1 MDQTTTNPP
10 AHASGTPHDAHRVRA
25 VVAAVRSR
33 AKQLLILRSL
43 AVIVGT
49 AIVLALA
56 IALLD
61 YFIQLP
67 GGLRLSL
74 LVISVLTLIATASK
88 SLLPALGFAPALP
101 DVALRLERTPEAKAA
116 GLVGVLASGLELAER
131 PSPTHDDAMRLA
143 SIHAAA
149 SRLKGWRAAQS
160 LLNPRPAGRSL
171 TEALFMGAIVVALFA
186 FAPELSRIAALRV
199 LAPLSDVSWPK
210 RTGVIDATRLVAHP
224 RGAAVPLRALLTRSD
239 KPAADTDV
247 FVRYRLLDVPGE
259 APVQRALLTPQ
270 GKRTTITW
278 GPGEAAGEL
287 FERLVDVDIPAAAP
301 GLSPR
306 LEYWFETSDDQT
318 PPAHIL
324 LVDPPALAGAI
335 AVVTPPAY
343 AGSAD
348 TFVRGQR
355 DLGPGRDERAALSP
369 ILAGSRVELRLE
381 LNKPVPLP
389 DGKQRVTRDSLERIF
404 PGIALPAD
412 IEASASGPR
421 WTIAWTA
428 DQSIRLPLILT
439 DSYGISSVLESA
451 YSFQVNP
458 DRGPTVV
465 VAEPAQDESVL
476 ATAVLDASISADDDV
491 GLRSASMEAQIAK
504 PPAGS
509 AGAPPEPVG
518 DTKTLASAKP
528 DAPVRQLRVP
538 ATIDLSTLDLRAG
551 DEVRLTGV
559 ASDIFEAEGKPRD
572 PTRSSV
578 RRLRIISETQLIEQ
592 VRTDLASVR
601 QSALRADADQKEIAS
616 RDAADQ
622 GTQARQDSLTQRIA
636 PMRDAIDRL
645 SKRVERNA
653 LGDRDLR
660 ELLDQAGQSL
670 DAASAASSQA
680 SRAMQAAQR
689 AEDDKS
695 RAEAQQAAAQSQK
708 DVRDELSRLASQL
721 DQGQDT
727 WAVRRQLER
736 LIEDQK
742 QLMNETREAGRD
754 TAGKAAGDLSAE
766 QRARLESLSGQQ
778 RDLSRRAQELTDN
791 LDAKADAQKTD
802 PAKGE
807 ALREAAQRARR
818 EGVPEQQRQASEQ
831 IQQNRTR
838 NAQDSQQKA
847 LDSLQKMQQDVDN
860 AQAKRDETLRR
871 AADELG
877 EAIDALIASQER
889 ELARLDRNE
898 SPLDQAMI
906 ELNTRTL
913 ALATK
918 TRDTEKDFASVVDL
932 LDAAGASQTS
942 AITALRA
949 TPADAKQAEHN
960 EKLSL
965 EQLRQAKA
973 ETERIAKEAEE
984 RSQQRQRAEL
994 KNAYRDALAA
1004 ETTLRDDTAPHIG
1017 KELDRRTRALVRGL
1031 GTRQEDLR
1039 ASLADLRAKTEGLSD
1054 VDMFV
1059 YAHDR
1064 MEKAGASASKLLRDG
1079 EATSRVGADQ
1089 GTVVRV
1095 LASLVDALTEAENE
1109 QKFRQQNGSDGGGG
1123 GGGGSGSEKQPLV
1136 PNIAQLRLLRAMQL
1150 EAIELTRAAEG
1161 KRASV
1166 EDAALL
1172 QDELARKANDLMQKL
1187 MGDGGGQ
1194 QPPPRDMPNQFD
1206 GWREPPT
1213 DTPKPEPAKSDT
1225 AAQDTKKDEPKK
1237 DEPKKDEPPTPD
1249 LDELLGLPKS
1259 DKPREATDPAKENLD
1274 DALSPERQSEAFGE
1288 AIELMKRSA
1297 TRISKGGDV
1306 GIDTQRLQQDAVR
1319 RLDQLIAAAKQNS
1332 QRQQKKQQQQQQ
1344 DQQQQ
1349 QQQQQQDQNQQQQR
1363 NQAKGQESNAIN
1375 PPGRQDGPG
1384 NAAPAP
1390 GATWGGLPDRVRQAL
1405 TEGLSD
1411 RFSSMYRTL
1420 TEDYYRRLAEQPGSG
1435 KPDNRGGNR

>member
-1 MDQTTTNPP
+1 MDQTTPNPP
-10 AHASGTPHDAHRVRA
+10 ARSSHTPHDAHRVRA

-61 YFIQLP
+61 HFIRLP

-74 LVISVLTLIATASK
+74 LIISLLTLVATASR
-88 SLLPALGFAPALP
+88 SLLPALRFAPALP

-116 GLVGVLASGLELAER
+116 GLAGVLASGLELAER
-131 PSPTHDDAMRLA
+131 PSPSHDDAMRLA

-149 SRLKGWRAAQS
+149 SRLKGWRAARS

-171 TEALFMGAIVVALFA
+171 AEAAFMGAIVIALFA

-210 RTGVIDATRLVAHP
+210 RTGVVDATRLVAHP

-239 KPAADTDV
+239 KPATDTDV
-247 FVRYRLLDVPGE
+247 TVRYRLLDVPGE
-259 APVQRALLTPQ
+259 SPVQRALLTPQ
-270 GKRTTITW
+270 GKRTKIPW
-278 GPGEAAGEL
+278 GPGDAAGEL
-287 FERLVDVDIPAAAP
+287 FERLVDIDIPATAP

-306 LEYWFETSDDQT
+306 LEYWFETGDDQT

-335 AVVTPPAY
+335 AVVTPPPY
-343 AGSAD
+343 AVSAD

-369 ILAGSRVELRLE
+369 ILAGSHVELRLE

-389 DGKQRVTRDSLERIF
+389 DGKQRATRDSLERIF
-404 PGIALPAD
+404 PGITLPAD
-412 IEASASGPR
+412 IEAAASGPG
-421 WTIAWTA
+421 WTISWTA
-428 DQSIRLPLILT
+428 AESIRLPIVLT
-439 DSYGISSVLESA
+439 DSYAISSVLESA

-458 DRGPTVV
+458 DRAPTVV
-465 VAEPAQDESVL
+465 VAEPAQDESLL

-491 GLRSASMEAQIAK
+491 GLRSASMEAQVAK

-518 DTKTLASAKP
+518 ETTTLASIKP
-528 DAPVRQLRVP
+528 DSLTRQLRVP

-559 ASDIFEAEGKPRD
+559 ASDIFEAEGKPRG
-572 PTRSSV
+572 PTRSAV

-622 GTQARQDSLTQRIA
+622 GTQSRQDSLTQRIA

-645 SKRVERNA
+645 SKRVDRNA

-660 ELLDQAGQSL
+660 ELLDQAGRSL
-670 DAASAASSQA
+670 DSAGDASSQA

-708 DVRDELSRLASQL
+708 DVRDELSRLASLL

-754 TAGKAAGDLSAE
+754 TAGKSAGDLTAE

-791 LDAKADAQKTD
+791 LEAKADAQKND
-802 PAKGE
+802 PSKGE

-847 LDSLQKMQQDVDN
+847 LDSLQKMQQDVDK

-871 AADELG
+871 AADELA
-877 EAIDALIASQER
+877 EAIDGLIASQEQQI
-889 ELARLDRNE
+889 ARLDTAQGG
-898 SPLDQAMI
+898 LDQGMI
-906 ELNTRTL
+906 ELNARTIALSTSTRE
-913 ALATK
+913 K
-918 TRDTEKDFASVVDL
+918 EKDLASVADL
-932 LDAAGASQTS
+932 LDAAGISQTG

-949 TPADAKQAEHN
+949 GPANKDDALHSERQ
-960 EKLSL
+960 SL
-965 EQLRQAKA
+965 EQLKQAKA
-973 ETERIAKEAEE
+973 EAERIAKEAED
-984 RSQQRQRAEL
+984 RDQQRQRAEL

-1004 ETTLRDDTAPHIG
+1004 QTTLRDDTAPHIG

-1031 GTRQEDLR
+1031 GTRQEELR
-1039 ASLADLRAKTEGLSD
+1039 ASLADLRKKSEGLED
-1054 VDMFV
+1054 IDMFI
-1059 YAHDR
+1059 YAHER
-1064 MEKAGASASKLLRDG
+1064 TEKAGAGASKVLRDG
-1079 EATSRVGADQ
+1079 EATTRVGADQ

-1123 GGGGSGSEKQPLV
+1123 GKQPLV

-1150 EAIELTRAAEG
+1150 EAIELTRAAEE
-1161 KRASV
+1161 KKASV

-1172 QDELARKANDLMQKL
+1172 QDQLAKKASELMQKL

-1194 QPPPRDMPNQFD
+1194 PPAPRDMPNQF
-1206 GWREPPT
+1206 GAWREPPI
-1213 DTPKPEPAKSDT
+1213 DPPSDAPKPDSPKPETPRND
-1225 AAQDTKKDEPKK
+1225 AAARDAGK

-1259 DKPREATDPAKENLD
+1259 DRPREATDPAKEDLD
-1274 DALSPERQSEAFGE
+1274 EALEPERQTEAFSE

-1297 TRISKGGDV
+1297 ARISKGSDV

-1319 RLDQLIAAAKQNS
+1319 RLDQLIAAARQNS

-1349 QQQQQQDQNQQQQR
+1349 QQQQDQRQQQQR
-1363 NQAKGQESNAIN
+1363 NQSKGQESNAVD

-1411 RFSSMYRTL
+1411 RFSSMYRSL

-1435 KPDNRGGNR
+1435 KPENRGGNR

>member
-1 MDQTTTNPP
+1 MDPNASNPP
-10 AHASGTPHDAHRVRA
+10 ITSPSPRSLAPDARRVHD
-25 VVAAVRSR
+25 VVAGVRSR
-33 AKQLLILRSL
+33 AKQLLILRAL
-43 AVIVGT
+43 AVLLGT

-61 YFIQLP
+61 YFIRLP

-74 LVISVLTLIATASK
+74 LFISLLTLIATASK
-88 SLLPALGFAPALP
+88 SLFPALRFAPALP
-101 DVALRLERTPEAKAA
+101 DVALRLERTPEAKSA
-116 GLVGVLASGLELAER
+116 GLAGVLASGLELAES
-131 PSPTHDDAMRLA
+131 PSPTHDDSMRLA
-143 SIHAAA
+143 SIRAAA
-149 SRLKGWRAAQS
+149 ARLKGWRAARS

-171 TEALFMGAIVVALFA
+171 VEAVFMGAIVVALFV
-186 FAPELSRIAALRV
+186 FAPELSRIAARRV
-199 LAPLSDVSWPK
+199 LTPLADVSWPK

-224 RGAAVPLRALLTRSD
+224 KGAAVPLRALLTRSD
-239 KPAADTDV
+239 RPAADTDV
-247 FVRYRLLDVPGE
+247 VVRYRLLDVAGE

-270 GKRTTITW
+270 GKRTAIDS
-278 GPGEAAGEL
+278 GAGELSGDL
-287 FERLVDVDIPAAAP
+287 FERLVDLDIPAAAP

-318 PPAHIL
+318 PPAHVL
-324 LVDPPALAGAI
+324 LVDPPAIAGAL

-343 AGSAD
+343 AEGTE

-369 ILAGSRVELRLE
+369 ILARSRVEVRLE

-389 DGKQRVTRDSLERIF
+389 DGKQRVTRDSLARIF
-404 PGIALPAD
+404 PGVTLPSD
-412 IEASASGPR
+412 IEASAAGPR

-428 DQSIRLPLILT
+428 GESIRLPLVLT
-439 DSYGISSVLESA
+439 DSYAISSVLESA

-458 DRGPTVV
+458 DRAPTVV

-476 ATAVLDASISADDDV
+476 ATAVIEASILADDDV
-491 GLRSASMEAQIAK
+491 GLRAASMEAQVAK

-518 DTKTLASAKP
+518 DASTLASSKP
-528 DAPVRQLRVP
+528 ESLTRQLRAP
-538 ATIDLSTLDLRAG
+538 ATIDLSTLDLRVG
-551 DEVRLTGV
+551 DEVRLTGI
-559 ASDIFEAEGKPRD
+559 ASDIFEAEGKPRE
-572 PTRSSV
+572 PSRSVV

-616 RDAADQ
+616 RDAADH
-622 GTQARQDSLTQRIA
+622 GTQSRQDALTQRIA
-636 PMRDAIDRL
+636 PMRDAVDRL

-660 ELLDQAGQSL
+660 EMLDQAAQSL
-670 DAASAASSQA
+670 DAASDASAQA

-689 AEDDKS
+689 AENDPA
-695 RAEAQQAAAQSQK
+695 RAEAQQAAGQSQK
-708 DVRDELSRLASQL
+708 EVRDELSRLASLL

-736 LIEDQK
+736 LIDDQK

-754 TAGKAAGDLSAE
+754 TAGKSAGDLSPE
-766 QRARLESLSGQQ
+766 ERARLESLSGQQ

-791 LDAKADAQKTD
+791 LESKADAQKND

-807 ALREAAQRARR
+807 ALREAAERARR
-818 EGVPEQQRQASEQ
+818 EGVPEQQRRASEE

-838 NAQDSQQKA
+838 NAQESQQKA
-847 LDSLQKMQQDVDN
+847 LDSLQKMQQDMEN

-871 AADELG
+871 AADELA
-877 EAIDALIASQER
+877 EAIDGLIASQEQQISR
-889 ELARLDRNE
+889 VDTEQ
-898 SPLDQAMI
+898 SGLDQGMI
-906 ELNTRTL
+906 DLNARTI
-913 ALATK
+913 ALSTAIREK
-918 TRDTEKDFASVVDL
+918 EKDLASVADL
-932 LDAAGASQTS
+932 LDAAGISQAG

-949 TPADAKQAEHN
+949 APVNKDDALHSEKQ
-960 EKLSL
+960 SL
-965 EQLRQAKA
+965 EQLKQAKA
-973 ETERIAKEAEE
+973 EAERIAKEAED
-984 RSQQRQRAEL
+984 RDQQRQRAEL

-1004 ETTLRDDTAPHIG
+1004 QTTLRDDTSPHIG
-1017 KELDRRTRALVRGL
+1017 KELDRRARALVRGL
-1031 GTRQEDLR
+1031 GTRQEELR
-1039 ASLADLRAKTEGLSD
+1039 ASLADLRKKSEGLD
-1054 VDMFV
+1054 DIDMFV
-1059 YAHDR
+1059 YAHER
-1064 MEKAGASASKLLRDG
+1064 IEKAGASASKLLRDG
-1079 EATSRVGADQ
+1079 EATARVGSDQ

-1123 GGGGSGSEKQPLV
+1123 GSGGGGKQPLV
-1136 PNIAQLRLLRAMQL
+1136 PNIAQLRLLRMMQL
-1150 EAIELTRAAEG
+1150 EVIEVTRKADAKELTVEEAARFQDELS
-1161 KRASV
+1161 KVA
-1166 EDAALL
+1166 EKLL
-1172 QDELARKANDLMQKL
+1172 QDL

-1194 QPPPRDMPNQFD
+1194 APEPRDMPNQFD
-1206 GWREPPT
+1206 PWREPPKE
-1213 DTPKPEPAKSDT
+1213 DAKPGDA
-1225 AAQDTKKDEPKK
+1225 KKDQPASDK
-1237 DEPKKDEPPTPD
+1237 PATDEPPTPD

-1259 DKPREATDPAKENLD
+1259 ERPREATDPAKENLD
-1274 DALSPERQSEAFGE
+1274 EALEPESQSEAFGE
-1288 AIELMKRSA
+1288 AIELMRRSA

-1332 QRQQKKQQQQQQ
+1332 QRQQKKQQQQQEQ
-1344 DQQQQ
+1344 QQQQNQRQQQQ
-1349 QQQQQQDQNQQQQR
+1349 QQR
-1363 NQAKGQESNAIN
+1363 SQAKGQESRDVN

-1390 GATWGGLPDRVRQAL
+1390 GASWGGLPDRVRQAL

-1420 TEDYYRRLAEQPGSG
+1420 TEDYYRRLAEQPGNG
-1435 KPDNRGGNR
+1435 KADGRGGNR

>member
-1 MDQTTTNPP
+1 MDPNASNPP
-10 AHASGTPHDAHRVRA
+10 ITSPSPRSLAPDARRVHD
-25 VVAAVRSR
+25 VVAGVRSR
-33 AKQLLILRSL
+33 AKQLLILRAL
-43 AVIVGT
+43 AVLLGT

-61 YFIQLP
+61 YFIRLP

-74 LVISVLTLIATASK
+74 LFISLLTLIATASK
-88 SLLPALGFAPALP
+88 SLLPALRFAPALP
-101 DVALRLERTPEAKAA
+101 DVALRLERTPEAKSA
-116 GLVGVLASGLELAER
+116 GLAGVLASGLELAES
-131 PSPTHDDAMRLA
+131 PSPTHDDSMRLA
-143 SIHAAA
+143 SIRAAA
-149 SRLKGWRAAQS
+149 ARLKGWRAARS

-171 TEALFMGAIVVALFA
+171 VEAVFMGAIVVALFV
-186 FAPELSRIAALRV
+186 FAPELSRIAARRV
-199 LAPLSDVSWPK
+199 LTPLADVSWPK

-224 RGAAVPLRALLTRSD
+224 KGAAVPLRALLTRSD
-239 KPAADTDV
+239 RPAADTDV
-247 FVRYRLLDVPGE
+247 VVRYRLLDVAGE

-270 GKRTTITW
+270 GKRTAIDS
-278 GPGEAAGEL
+278 GAGELSGDL
-287 FERLVDVDIPAAAP
+287 FERLVDLDIPAAAP

-318 PPAHIL
+318 PPAHVL
-324 LVDPPALAGAI
+324 LVDPPAIAGAL

-343 AGSAD
+343 AEGTE

-369 ILAGSRVELRLE
+369 ILAGSRLEVRLE

-389 DGKQRVTRDSLERIF
+389 DGKQRVTRDSLARIF
-404 PGIALPAD
+404 PGVTLPND
-412 IEASASGPR
+412 IEASAAGPR

-428 DQSIRLPLILT
+428 GESIRLPLVLT
-439 DSYGISSVLESA
+439 DSYAISSVLESA

-458 DRGPTVV
+458 DRAPTVV

-476 ATAVLDASISADDDV
+476 ATAVIEASILADDDV
-491 GLRSASMEAQIAK
+491 GLRAASMEAQVAK

-518 DTKTLASAKP
+518 DASTLASSKP
-528 DAPVRQLRVP
+528 ESLTRQLRAP
-538 ATIDLSTLDLRAG
+538 ATIDLSTLDLRVG
-551 DEVRLTGV
+551 DEVRLTGI
-559 ASDIFEAEGKPRD
+559 ASDIFEAEGKPRE
-572 PTRSSV
+572 PSRSVV

-616 RDAADQ
+616 RDAADH
-622 GTQARQDSLTQRIA
+622 GTQSRQDALTQRIA
-636 PMRDAIDRL
+636 PMRDAVDRL
-645 SKRVERNA
+645 SNRVERNA

-660 ELLDQAGQSL
+660 EMLDQAAQSL
-670 DAASAASSQA
+670 DAASDASSQA
-680 SRAMQAAQR
+680 SRAMRAAQR
-689 AEDDKS
+689 AENDPA

-708 DVRDELSRLASQL
+708 EVRDELSRLASLL

-736 LIEDQK
+736 LIDDQK

-754 TAGKAAGDLSAE
+754 TAGKSAGDLSPE
-766 QRARLESLSGQQ
+766 ERARLESLSGQQ

-791 LDAKADAQKTD
+791 LESKAEAQKND

-807 ALREAAQRARR
+807 ALREAAERARR
-818 EGVPEQQRQASEQ
+818 EGVPEQQRRASEE

-838 NAQDSQQKA
+838 NAQESQQKA
-847 LDSLQKMQQDVDN
+847 LDSLQKMQQDMEN

-871 AADELG
+871 AADELA

-889 ELARLDRNE
+889 ELTRLARAD

-913 ALATK
+913 ALSTT
-918 TRDTEKDFASVVDL
+918 TREGEKDFASVADL

-949 TPADAKQAEHN
+949 TPLDAAQAEHN

-965 EQLRQAKA
+965 EQLKQAKS
-973 ETERIAKEAEE
+973 EVERIAKEAEE

-1004 ETTLRDDTAPHIG
+1004 QSTLRDDTAPHVG
-1017 KELDRRTRALVRGL
+1017 KELDRRARALVRGL
-1031 GTRQEDLR
+1031 GARQEALR
-1039 ASLADLRAKTEGLSD
+1039 SSMAELRAKSEGLD
-1054 VDMFV
+1054 DIDMFV
-1059 YAHDR
+1059 YAHER
-1064 MEKAGASASKLLRDG
+1064 IEKAGASASKLLRDG
-1079 EATSRVGADQ
+1079 EATARVGADQ
-1089 GTVVRV
+1089 ATMVRV

-1109 QKFRQQNGSDGGGG
+1109 QKFRNQNASDAGG
-1123 GGGGSGSEKQPLV
+1123 GGGGSGSGNQPLV
-1136 PNIAQLRLLRAMQL
+1136 PNIAQLRLLRMMQL
-1150 EAIELTRAAEG
+1150 EVIEVTRKADAKELTVEEAARFQDELS
-1161 KRASV
+1161 KVA
-1166 EDAALL
+1166 EKLL
-1172 QDELARKANDLMQKL
+1172 QDL

-1194 QPPPRDMPNQFD
+1194 APEPRDMPNQFD
-1206 GWREPPT
+1206 PWREPPKE
-1213 DTPKPEPAKSDT
+1213 DAKPGDA
-1225 AAQDTKKDEPKK
+1225 KKDQPASDK
-1237 DEPKKDEPPTPD
+1237 PATDEPPTPD

-1259 DKPREATDPAKENLD
+1259 ERPREATDPAEENLD
-1274 DALSPERQSEAFGE
+1274 EALEPESQSEAFGE
-1288 AIELMKRSA
+1288 AIELMRRSA

-1332 QRQQKKQQQQQQ
+1332 QRQQKKQQQQQEQ
-1344 DQQQQ
+1344 QQQQNQRQQQQ
-1349 QQQQQQDQNQQQQR
+1349 QQR
-1363 NQAKGQESNAIN
+1363 SQAKGQESRDVN

-1390 GATWGGLPDRVRQAL
+1390 GASWGGLPDRVRQAL

-1420 TEDYYRRLAEQPGSG
+1420 TEDYYRRLAEQPGNG
-1435 KPDNRGGNR
+1435 KADGRGGNR

>member
-1 MDQTTTNPP
+1 MDPNAPNPP
-10 AHASGTPHDAHRVRA
+10 TASPSARSLAHDAHRVRA

-33 AKQLLILRSL
+33 ARQLLILRSL
-43 AVIVGT
+43 AVLAGT

-61 YFIQLP
+61 YFIRLP

-74 LVISVLTLIATASK
+74 LVISLLTLIATASK
-88 SLLPALGFAPALP
+88 SLLPALRFAPALP
-101 DVALRLERTPEAKAA
+101 DVALRLERTPEARSA
-116 GLVGVLASGLELAER
+116 GLAGVLASGLELAES
-131 PSPTHDDAMRLA
+131 PSPTHDDSMRLA

-149 SRLKGWRAAQS
+149 SRLKGWRAARS

-171 TEALFMGAIVVALFA
+171 AEAVFMGAIVVALFV
-186 FAPELSRIAALRV
+186 FAPELSRIAARRV
-199 LAPLSDVSWPK
+199 LTPLADVSWPK

-224 RGAAVPLRALLTRSD
+224 KGAAVPLRALLTRSD
-239 KPAADTDV
+239 RPAADTDV
-247 FVRYRLLDVPGE
+247 VVRYRLLDVPGE

-270 GKRTTITW
+270 GKRTQIAY
-278 GPGEAAGEL
+278 GPGDAAGEL
-287 FERLVDVDIPAAAP
+287 FERLVDIDIPAAAP

-324 LVDPPALAGAI
+324 LVDPPAIAGAL

-343 AGSAD
+343 AGNTD
-348 TFVRGQR
+348 TFAHGQR

-404 PGIALPAD
+404 PGITLPSD
-412 IEASASGPR
+412 MEASAAGPR

-428 DQSIRLPLILT
+428 GESIRLPLILT
-439 DSYGISSVLESA
+439 DTYGISSVLESA

-518 DTKTLASAKP
+518 ESKTLASAKP
-528 DAPVRQLRVP
+528 DAPARQLRVP

-559 ASDIFEAEGKPRD
+559 ASDIFEAEGKPRE
-572 PTRSSV
+572 PSRSAV

-616 RDAADQ
+616 RDASDQ
-622 GTQARQDSLTQRIA
+622 GTQGRQDALTQRIA
-636 PMRDAIDRL
+636 PMRDAVERL
-645 SKRVERNA
+645 TKRAERNA

-660 ELLDQAGQSL
+660 ELLDEAGQSL
-670 DAASAASSQA
+670 DAARDASSQA

-689 AEDDKS
+689 AENDPA

-708 DVRDELSRLASQL
+708 EVRDDLSRLASLL

-736 LIEDQK
+736 LIDDQK

-754 TAGKAAGDLSAE
+754 TAGKPAGDLTPE
-766 QRARLESLSGQQ
+766 ERARLESLSGQQ

-791 LDAKADAQKTD
+791 LESKAEAQKND

-818 EGVPEQQRQASEQ
+818 EGVSEQQRQASEQ

-860 AQAKRDETLRR
+860 AQAKRDDTLRR
-871 AADELG
+871 AADELA

-889 ELARLDRNE
+889 ELARLGRGE
-898 SPLDQAMI
+898 SPLDRAMI
-906 ELNTRTL
+906 DLNTRTL
-913 ALATK
+913 ALSST
-918 TRDTEKDFASVVDL
+918 TRETEKDFASVADL
-932 LDAAGASQTS
+932 LDTAGTSQAG

-949 TPADAKQAEHN
+949 TPIDAKQAEHDEN
-960 EKLSL
+960 LSL
-965 EQLRQAKA
+965 EQLKQARDEA
-973 ETERIAKEAEE
+973 QRIAKEAEE
-984 RSQQRQRAEL
+984 RSKQRQRAEL

-1004 ETTLRDDTAPHIG
+1004 QTTLRDDTAPLIG
-1017 KELDRRTRALVRGL
+1017 KDLDRRARALVRGL
-1031 GTRQEDLR
+1031 GTRQEELR
-1039 ASLADLRAKTEGLSD
+1039 ASLADLRAKSEGIDD

-1059 YAHDR
+1059 YAHER
-1064 MEKAGASASKLLRDG
+1064 MDKAGTSASKLLRDG
-1079 EATSRVGADQ
+1079 EATGRVGTDQ
-1089 GTVVRV
+1089 ATMVRV

-1109 QKFRQQNGSDGGGG
+1109 QKFRNQNGSDGGGG
-1123 GGGGSGSEKQPLV
+1123 GGGGGSGKQPLV

-1150 EAIELTRAAEG
+1150 EAIELTRAVEEKKAP
-1161 KRASV
+1161 V
-1166 EDAALL
+1166 EDAARL
-1172 QDELARKANDLMQKL
+1172 QDELAKKASDLMQKL

-1194 QPPPRDMPNQFD
+1194 QPTPRDMPNQFD
-1206 GWREPPT
+1206 AWREPPE
-1213 DTPKPEPAKSDT
+1213 DDAKPGDA
-1225 AAQDTKKDEPKK
+1225 KKDQPASDK
-1237 DEPKKDEPPTPD
+1237 PATDEPPTPD

-1259 DKPREATDPAKENLD
+1259 EKPREATDPAKENLD
-1274 DALSPERQSEAFGE
+1274 DALNPERQSEAFSE
-1288 AIELMKRSA
+1288 AIDLMKRSA
-1297 TRISKGGDV
+1297 TRITKGGDV

-1344 DQQQQ
+1344 QDQQQQ
-1349 QQQQQQDQNQQQQR
+1349 QQQKQQQQQQR
-1363 NQAKGQESNAIN
+1363 NQSKGQESNAID

-1384 NAAPAP
+1384 HAAPAP
-1390 GATWGGLPDRVRQAL
+1390 GASWGGLPDRVRQAL

-1411 RFSSMYRTL
+1411 RFSSMYRSL

-1435 KPDNRGGNR
+1435 KPDNRGGGR

>member
-1 MDQTTTNPP
+1 MDPTTTSPSP
-10 AHASGTPHDAHRVRA
+10 RPLAPDARRVRDA
-25 VVAAVRSR
+25 VARVRTR
-33 AKQLLILRSL
+33 AKQLLILRAL
-43 AVIVGT
+43 AVLLGT

-61 YFIQLP
+61 YFIRLP

-74 LVISVLTLIATASK
+74 LFISLLTLVATAAK
-88 SLLPALGFAPALP
+88 SLIPALRFAPALP
-101 DVALRLERTPEAKAA
+101 DIALRLERTPEAKAA
-116 GLVGVLASGLELAER
+116 GLAGVLASGLELAEH
-131 PSPTHDDAMRLA
+131 PSPTHDDSMRLA

-149 SRLKGWRAAQS
+149 ARLKGWRAARS

-171 TEALFMGAIVVALFA
+171 AEAVFMAALVVALFA
-186 FAPELSRIAALRV
+186 FAPELSRIAARRV
-199 LAPLSDVSWPK
+199 LTPLADVSWPK
-210 RTGVIDATRLVAHP
+210 RTGVVDATRLVAHP

-239 KPAADTDV
+239 RPAADTDIV
-247 FVRYRLLDVPGE
+247 VRYRLLDVAGE

-270 GKRTTITW
+270 GKRSAIDS
-278 GPGEAAGEL
+278 GAGELSGDL
-287 FERLVDVDIPAAAP
+287 FERLVDLDIPAAAP

-318 PPAHIL
+318 PPAHVL
-324 LVDPPALAGAI
+324 LVDPPAIAGAL

-343 AGSAD
+343 AEGTE

-369 ILAGSRVELRLE
+369 ILAGSRVEVRLE

-389 DGKQRVTRDSLERIF
+389 DGKPRVTRDSLARIF
-404 PGIALPAD
+404 PGVTLPND
-412 IEASASGPR
+412 IEASAAGPR

-428 DQSIRLPLILT
+428 GESIRLPLVLT
-439 DSYGISSVLESA
+439 DSYAISSVLESA

-458 DRGPTVV
+458 DRAPTVV

-476 ATAVLDASISADDDV
+476 ATAVIEASILADDDV
-491 GLRSASMEAQIAK
+491 GLRAASMEAQVAK

-518 DTKTLASAKP
+518 DATTLASSKP
-528 DAPVRQLRVP
+528 DSLTRQLRVP
-538 ATIDLSTLDLRAG
+538 ATIDLSTLELRAG
-551 DEVRLTGV
+551 DEVRLTGA
-559 ASDIFEAEGKPRD
+559 ASDIFEAEGKPRE
-572 PTRSSV
+572 PTRSTV

-622 GTQARQDSLTQRIA
+622 GTQSRQDALTQRIA
-636 PMRDAIDRL
+636 PMRDAVDRL
-645 SKRVERNA
+645 SRRVERNA

-660 ELLDQAGQSL
+660 EMLDQAAQSL
-670 DAASAASSQA
+670 DAASDASAQA

-689 AEDDKS
+689 AENDPA

-708 DVRDELSRLASQL
+708 EVRDELSRLASLL

-736 LIEDQK
+736 LIDDQK

-754 TAGKAAGDLSAE
+754 TAGKSAGDLSPE
-766 QRARLESLSGQQ
+766 ERARLESLSGQQ

-791 LDAKADAQKTD
+791 LESKAEAQKND
-802 PAKGE
+802 PARGE
-807 ALREAAQRARR
+807 ALREAAERARR
-818 EGVPEQQRQASEQ
+818 EGVPEQQRRASEE

-838 NAQDSQQKA
+838 NAQESQQKA
-847 LDSLQKMQQDVDN
+847 LDSLQKMQQDMEN

-871 AADELG
+871 AADELAG
-877 EAIDALIASQER
+877 AIDALIASQAS
-889 ELARLDRNE
+889 ELARLARAD
-898 SPLDQAMI
+898 SPLDRAMI

-913 ALATK
+913 ALSTT
-918 TRDTEKDFASVVDL
+918 TREGEKDFASVADL

-949 TPADAKQAEHN
+949 APPDAPQAEHN

-965 EQLRQAKA
+965 EQLKQAKS
-973 ETERIAKEAEE
+973 EVERIAKEAEE

-994 KNAYRDALAA
+994 KNAYRDALLAQS
-1004 ETTLRDDTAPHIG
+1004 TLRDDTAPHVG
-1017 KELDRRTRALVRGL
+1017 KELDRRARALVRGL
-1031 GTRQEDLR
+1031 GTRQEALR
-1039 ASLADLRAKTEGLSD
+1039 SSLAELRAKSEGLD
-1054 VDMFV
+1054 DIDMFV
-1059 YAHDR
+1059 YAHER
-1064 MEKAGASASKLLRDG
+1064 LEKAGAGASKLLRDG
-1079 EATSRVGADQ
+1079 EAAARVGADQ
-1089 GTVVRV
+1089 TTMVRV
-1095 LASLVDALTEAENE
+1095 LASLVDALTEAEDE
-1109 QKFRQQNGSDGGGG
+1109 QKFRNQNSSDGGGG
-1123 GGGGSGSEKQPLV
+1123 GGGGSGNQPLV

-1150 EAIELTRAAEG
+1150 EAIELTRAAEE
-1161 KRASV
+1161 KKVSV

-1172 QDELARKANDLMQKL
+1172 QDELAKKAGELMEKL

-1194 QPPPRDMPNQFD
+1194 APEPRDMPNQFD
-1206 GWREPPT
+1206 PWREPPKE
-1213 DTPKPEPAKSDT
+1213 DAKPGDA
-1225 AAQDTKKDEPKK
+1225 KKDQPASDK
-1237 DEPKKDEPPTPD
+1237 PATDEPPTPD

-1259 DKPREATDPAKENLD
+1259 DRPREATDPAKESLD
-1274 DALSPERQSEAFGE
+1274 DALNAERQSEAFGE
-1288 AIELMKRSA
+1288 AIDLMRRSA
-1297 TRISKGGDV
+1297 SRISKGGDV
-1306 GIDTQRLQQDAVR
+1306 GIDTQRMQQDAVR

-1344 DQQQQ
+1344 EQQQQ
-1349 QQQQQQDQNQQQQR
+1349 NQQQQQQQR
-1363 NQAKGQESNAIN
+1363 NQAKGQESRDVN

-1390 GATWGGLPDRVRQAL
+1390 GASWGGLPDRVRQAL

-1420 TEDYYRRLAEQPGSG
+1420 TEDYYRRLAEQPGNG
-1435 KPDNRGGNR
+1435 KADGRGGNR

>member
-1 MDQTTTNPP
+1 MDPTTTNQP
-10 AHASGTPHDAHRVRA
+10 AHWQSAPHDAHRVRA
-25 VVAAVRSR
+25 VVAGVRSR
-33 AKQLLILRSL
+33 AKHLLILRSL
-43 AVIVGT
+43 AVLVAT
-49 AIVLALA
+49 SIVLALA

-61 YFIQLP
+61 YFIRLP

-74 LVISVLTLIATASK
+74 LLISLLTLVATASK
-88 SLLPALGFAPALP
+88 SLLPALRFAPALP

-131 PSPTHDDAMRLA
+131 PSSTHDDAMRLA

-149 SRLKGWRAAQS
+149 SRLKGWRAAHS
-160 LLNPRPAGRSL
+160 LLTQRPAGRSL
-171 TEALFMGAIVVALFA
+171 AEAVFMGAIVVALFV
-186 FAPELSRIAALRV
+186 FAPALSRIAALRV
-199 LAPLSDVSWPK
+199 LTPLSDVSWPK

-239 KPAADTDV
+239 RPAAETDV
-247 FVRYRLLDVPGE
+247 TVRYRLLDVPGE
-259 APVQRALLTPQ
+259 SPVQRALLTPQ
-270 GKRTTITW
+270 GKRTTIAF
-278 GPGEAAGEL
+278 GPGDATGDL
-287 FERLVDVDIPAAAP
+287 FERLVDVDIPAVAP

-306 LEYWFETSDDQT
+306 LEYWFEASDDQT

-324 LVDPPALAGAI
+324 LVDPPALMGTI

-343 AGSAD
+343 AGNAD

-369 ILAGSRVELRLE
+369 ILAGSQVELRLE

-404 PGIALPAD
+404 PGITLPAD
-412 IEASASGPR
+412 IEAAASGPR
-421 WTIAWTA
+421 WTISWTA
-428 DQSIRLPLILT
+428 GESIRLPLILT

-465 VAEPAQDESVL
+465 VSEPAQDESVL

-509 AGAPPEPVG
+509 AGSSPEPVG
-518 DTKTLASAKP
+518 DAKALASDTP
-528 DAPVRQLRVP
+528 DAPARQLRVP

-559 ASDIFEAEGKPRD
+559 ASDIFEADGKPRD
-572 PTRSSV
+572 PTRSGV

-592 VRTDLASVR
+592 VRTDLSSVR

-616 RDAADQ
+616 RDAADH
-622 GTQARQDSLTQRIA
+622 GTQSRQDSLTQRIA
-636 PMRDAIDRL
+636 PMRDAVDRL

-708 DVRDELSRLASQL
+708 DVRDELSRLASLL

-754 TAGKAAGDLSAE
+754 SAGKAAGDLTAE
-766 QRARLESLSGQQ
+766 QRTRLESLSGQQ

-791 LDAKADAQKTD
+791 LEAKADAQKND
-802 PAKGE
+802 PSKGE
-807 ALREAAQRARR
+807 ALRDAAQRARR
-818 EGVPEQQRQASEQ
+818 EGISEQQRQASEQ

-871 AADELG
+871 VADELG
-877 EAIDALIASQER
+877 DAIDALIASQER
-889 ELARLDRNE
+889 ELARLARSE

-906 ELNTRTL
+906 DLNARTL
-913 ALATK
+913 ALAAK
-918 TRDTEKDFASVVDL
+918 ARDTEKDFASVVDL
-932 LDAAGASQTS
+932 LDAAGSSQTS

-949 TPADAKQAEHN
+949 TPADTKQAEHN
-960 EKLSL
+960 ETLSL
-965 EQLRQAKA
+965 EQLKQAKA
-973 ETERIAKEAEE
+973 EAERIAKEAED
-984 RSQQRQRAEL
+984 RDQQRQRTEL
-994 KNAYRDALAA
+994 KNAYRDALAG
-1004 ETTLRDDTAPHIG
+1004 ETTLRNDTAPHIG
-1017 KELDRRTRALVRGL
+1017 KELDRRARALVRGL
-1031 GTRQEDLR
+1031 GTRQEEIR
-1039 ASLADLRAKTEGLSD
+1039 ASLADLRKKSEGLED

-1059 YAHDR
+1059 YAHER
-1064 MEKAGASASKLLRDG
+1064 METAGASASKLLRDG
-1079 EATSRVGADQ
+1079 EATARVDADQ
-1089 GTVVRV
+1089 STMVRV

-1123 GGGGSGSEKQPLV
+1123 GGGSGGGKQPLV
-1136 PNIAQLRLLRAMQL
+1136 PNIAQLRLLRAMQI

-1161 KRASV
+1161 KKASV

-1172 QDELARKANDLMQKL
+1172 QDQLARKAGELMQKL
-1187 MGDGGGQ
+1187 MGGGGE
-1194 QPPPRDMPNQFD
+1194 QPPAPRDMPNQYD
-1206 GWREPPT
+1206 AWREPPT
-1213 DTPKPEPAKSDT
+1213 HEPKPETPKEDA
-1225 AAQDTKKDEPKK
+1225 AAQDTKKDDAKR
-1237 DEPKKDEPPTPD
+1237 DEPPTPD

-1259 DKPREATDPAKENLD
+1259 DKPREANDPAKENLD
-1274 DALSPERQSEAFGE
+1274 EALEPERQTEAFSEA
-1288 AIELMKRSA
+1288 IDLMKRSA
-1297 TRISKGGDV
+1297 TRITKGGDV

-1344 DQQQQ
+1344 QDQK
-1349 QQQQQQDQNQQQQR
+1349 QQQQQDQKQQQQR
-1363 NQAKGQESNAIN
+1363 NQSKGQESNAVD